1 MKTLVIQLEGYDDVI
16 SIKDKMAWQSCRRV
30 LLVWPKRGKILANE
44 LELVLLQRAAKA
56 NGADLAL
63 VSHHPVIMEWAL
75 EKEIPLFASINA
87 AERSAWK
94 SVPST
99 ITEKRFPRGV
109 AAIKAKKLAVPTF
122 LHNDKVKSWWRM
134 VAMAASLAALL
145 ALFLVIF
152 PLAEITYYPQVA
164 MQETEMEFSASEE
177 QTAINPAGGIP
188 AFPVFIETSAELSCP
203 SSGITTVATSKAQGI
218 VSLTNLSEQEL
229 VLPEGSFLVTNEEEP
244 GFFVLKRAVTLPAGI
259 GETLQADAE
268 ALLAGEKGNIDAERI
283 VSIAGEAGS
292 QVQVTNEAAFTG
304 GTSTQVPTP
313 NGKDYEILK
322 EQLLTQLAEQA
333 QKNLIAED
341 NKGVQ
346 LIQGSVQLEEILLEE
361 QLGEIGQPF
370 DEATLRI
377 TARFKG
383 LSFKQS
389 DLETVAKIILD
400 ADITQGYVPLGDSLE
415 VSPVDQVLL
424 DQSGRATWK
433 ASVSRRVIPGTD
445 FEQAAVLLSGKSM
458 ARAKTIFAGL
468 FEQTQSASFKNLL
481 PWMPFLSTRIKFIN
495 GALP

>member
-16 SIKDKMAWQSCRRV
+16 SIKDKMTWQPCRRV
-30 LLVWPKRGKILANE
+30 LLVWPKRGKILTNE

-56 NGADLAL
+56 NGAELAL

-94 SVPST
+94 SVPS
-99 ITEKRFPRGV
+99 IVTERRFPRGV
-109 AAIKAKKLAVPTF
+109 AAIKAKKPAEFSSALTE
-122 LHNDKVKSWWRM
+122 KVKSWWRV

-152 PLAEITYYPQVA
+152 PSAEITFYPQIA
-164 MQETEMEFSASEE
+164 LQENEMEFSASEK

-188 AFPVFIETSAELSCP
+188 ALPVFIETSAELSRP
-203 SSGITTVATSKAQGI
+203 SSGITTVATTKAKGI
-218 VSLTNLSEQEL
+218 VTLTNLSEQQL
-229 VLPEGSFLVTNEEEP
+229 VLPEGSFLVTNEEDP
-244 GFFVLKRAVTLPAGI
+244 GFFILTRSVTLPAGI

-268 ALLAGEKGNIDAERI
+268 ALLAGEKGNIEAERI
-283 VSIAGEAGS
+283 VSLAGEAGS
-292 QVQVTNEAAFTG
+292 QVQVTNEAPFTG
-304 GTSTQVPTP
+304 GTSTQVPAP
-313 NGKDYEILK
+313 DERDYKILK
-322 EQLLTQLAEQA
+322 EQLLTQLADQA

-341 NKGVQ
+341 EKGVQ

-377 TARFKG
+377 SARFKG
-383 LSFKQS
+383 LSYRQS
-389 DLETVAKIILD
+389 DLETVARIILD
-400 ADITQGYVPLGDSLE
+400 ADITQGYVALDESLE
-415 VSPVDQVLL
+415 VSPVDPVLL
-424 DQSGRATWK
+424 DQTGRATWK
-433 ASVSRRVIPGTD
+433 ASVSRRVIPDTD

-458 ARAKTIFAGL
+458 ASAKTIFAGL
-468 FEQTQSASFKNLL
+468 FEQTQPASFKNLL
-481 PWMPFLSTRIKFIN
+481 PWMPFLSMRIKFIN